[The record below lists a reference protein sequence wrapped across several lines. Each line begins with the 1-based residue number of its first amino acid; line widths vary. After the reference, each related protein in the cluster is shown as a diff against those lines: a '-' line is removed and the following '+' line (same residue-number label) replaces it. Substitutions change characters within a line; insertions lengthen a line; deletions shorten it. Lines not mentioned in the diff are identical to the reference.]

1 MGTSGNKIPYPS
13 DAPER
18 AERLYAEGK
27 MDHDVAAEFGVSRQI
42 IYLWRSREKTFD
54 EACERG
60 KEAGEDIRRA
70 AVSQT
75 MSESIRGSDS
85 HALAA
90 IASRKMPPTDAAET
104 IGKLC
109 ALGHTDFE
117 IAQFFGISA
126 GSVLNRWKAEFPA
139 IAEAFTVGKGIADAR
154 VERSLFNRAV
164 GYSYDAIKIFNDK
177 GAVTK
182 VDYVEHMP
190 PDTGAA
196 VFWLK
201 NRMQEKWRDRRE
213 VIAPG
218 TDGKNLNDLSGDELD
233 RQVVEAL
240 RRAQELD
247 RRVNAALRAQTST
260 PEGDDKPDRVH

>member
-1 MGTSGNKIPYPS
+1 MAEAKNKLPYPA

-18 AERLYAEGK
+18 AERLYAEGR

-60 KEAGEDIRRA
+60 KQAGEEARRA
-70 AVSQT
+70 A
-75 MSESIRGSDS
+75 MANAAAERGPSESQE
-85 HALAA
+85 LAWL
-90 IASRKMPPTDAAET
+90 ASRKLPPPSASET

-117 IAQFFGISA
+117 IAGFFSVSA
-126 GSVLNRWKAEFPA
+126 TVINRWKAEFPD
-139 IAEAFTVGKGIADAR
+139 IAAAFKTGKEVADER
-154 VERSLFNRAV
+154 VERSLFHRAT
-164 GYSYDAIKIFNDK
+164 GYTFDAVKIFNDK

-182 VDYVEHMP
+182 VDYVEHVA
-190 PDTGAA
+190 PDTTACI
-196 VFWLK
+196 FWLK
-201 NRMQEKWRDRRE
+201 NRRQELWRDRRE
-213 VIAPG
+213 VAATSP
-218 TDGKNLNDLSGDELD
+218 DGKNLNDLSGDELD

-247 RRVNAALRAQTST
+247 RRVSAALRAQAGKA
-260 PEGDDKPDRVH
+260 EGDDEPDRLH

>member
-1 MGTSGNKIPYPS
+1 MGTSGNKIPYPP

-27 MDHDVAAEFGVSRQI
+27 MDHDVAAEFGVNRQI

-90 IASRKMPPTDAAET
+90 IASRKDPPAGAAET
-104 IGKLC
+104 ITKLC
-109 ALGHTDFE
+109 AMGHTDFE
-117 IAQFFGISA
+117 IAGFFGISA
-126 GSVLNRWKAEFPA
+126 NGLLLRWKAEFPE
-139 IAEAFTVGKGIADAR
+139 IAAAFKTGKEVADER
-154 VERSLFNRAV
+154 VERSLFHRAT
-164 GYSYDAIKIFNDK
+164 GYTFDAVKIFNDK

-182 VDYVEHMP
+182 VDYVEHVA
-190 PDTGAA
+190 PDTTACI
-196 VFWLK
+196 FWLK
-201 NRMQEKWRDRRE
+201 NRRQELWRDRRE
-213 VIAPG
+213 VAATSP
-218 TDGKNLNDLSGDELD
+218 DGKNLNDLSGDELD